1 MTSDKYNNYERKDKN
16 KEINEKQ
23 INTENIKKII

>member
-1 MTSDKYNNYERKDKN
+1 MTSGKYNNYKRKDKC

-23 INTENIKKII
+23 INTEDIKR